1 MRKLIVLLLCVGCFI
16 PAMLMAE
23 EAGVHRFATYNIR
36 YVHADNGDT
45 GQQLWSNRRQYVVQ
59 IITDYDFDVVGM
71 EEVTGNNK
79 DATTGKSQ
87 LQDLRDMLIGYA
99 DYSVEREGKNY
110 SYNSIFYKTSKY
122 TILDEGHFYVNEH
135 PETPGIGWDG
145 EIERTC
151 IWVHLR
157 DNASLQDFYF
167 VCTHQNYGGTESGV
181 EGAKLVGERISQLAG
196 QTPVVLVGDF
206 NMNRSSHKEA
216 YQGYAD
222 HLYDLAL
229 TAPANQC
236 LPADGP
242 QISAT
247 TTGWTPATN
256 GSTGN
261 EFDYI
266 FYNNM
271 MPLSRHIITQYY
283 PEAGR
288 TVNPSDHYPV
298 LGRFRLSSTI
308 FHAIDVASLQSALN
322 SAIIGDEIRVQAG
335 TYYGNFTMKEGVNVS
350 GGWDANFETQ
360 TDYAS
365 ILDAQENGRVLEQP
379 TNFTTLTIWSNFTI
393 QNGKLTAASSV
404 PANNLGSGVALGKK
418 GQVKHCLIQNNT
430 FSYNGN
436 CMGGGVGNDAVD
448 AATDVCAED
457 CIIRNNCATHG
468 GGARV
473 RGSLLNC
480 LIENNNTNNSVK
492 KGPAGGVHLQAG
504 RMVGC
509 IVRNNLSGG
518 DTGGVRLYGK
528 GQLINCLI
536 IGNTATGAVG
546 GIGIE
551 SANSDVI
558 GCTVVDNN
566 QLGSSATTSKCG
578 ISCGATSDNGTKIA
592 NNVVWGNK
600 HNGVVQ
606 TAQVYYISHYAAG
619 NRVYNAIA
627 HQNTT
632 NGIKLS
638 MNNDEDDTYLDGDSN
653 EQTGLAPHFA
663 DPANGDYRLTD
674 ESPMLNKGLDDV
686 TLVSVDLDGNTR
698 IVGAHVDIGA
708 YELMLDHQTGIDVIQ
723 RDNVLSTKI
732 IRNGQLI
739 IIRDGKEYNVLGQY

>member
-1 MRKLIVLLLCVGCFI
+1 MRKLIVLILCVWCLI
-16 PAMLMAE
+16 PISLLAE
-23 EAGVHRFATYNIR
+23 EAGVHRFANYNIR
-36 YVHADNGDT
+36 FVNSSNGDT
-45 GQQLWSNRRQYVVQ
+45 GQQLWANRRQYVVK
-59 IITDYDFDVVGM
+59 IVTDYDFDIVGM

-87 LQDLRDMLIGYA
+87 LQDLRDMLTGYA
-99 DYSVEREGKNY
+99 DYSVERTNSNY
-110 SYNSIFYKTSKY
+110 SYNSIFYKTAKY
-122 TILDEGHFYVNEH
+122 TLLDKGRFYVNEH
-135 PETPGIGWDG
+135 PETPGIGWEG
-145 EIERTC
+145 SHARTC

-157 DNASLQDFYF
+157 DNASQQDFYF
-167 VCTHQNYGGTESGV
+167 ACTHQNYGGTQSGI

-206 NMNRSSHKEA
+206 NMSRSSHKEA
-216 YQGYAD
+216 YQGYSS
-222 HLYDLAL
+222 HFYDLAL

-242 QISAT
+242 QITAT
-247 TTGWTPATN
+247 TTGWTPAIDDP
-256 GSTGN
+256 TGN

-266 FYNNM
+266 FYDHM
-271 MPLSRHIITQYY
+271 KPLSRHIITQYY

-288 TVNPSDHYPV
+288 TINPSDHYPV
-298 LGRFRLSSTI
+298 LGRFRLGSI
-308 FHAIDVASLQSALN
+308 FYATDAASLQTALSN
-322 SAIIGDEIRVQAG
+322 ATMGNEIRVQAG
-335 TYYGNFTMKEGVNVS
+335 TYYGNFQMKEGVNVS

-379 TNFTTLTIWSNFTI
+379 ANFTTLTIWSNFTI
-393 QNGKLTAASSV
+393 QNGKLTAISAT
-404 PANNLGSGVALGKK
+404 PANGLGAGVALGKK

-457 CIIRNNCATHG
+457 CWIRNNSGTHG

-473 RGSLLNC
+473 RGTLLNC
-480 LIENNNTNNSVK
+480 VIENNNTNNSVK

-509 IVRNNLSGG
+509 IVRGNLSGG

-528 GQLINCLI
+528 SQLINCLI
-536 IGNTATGAVG
+536 EGNTATNSVG
-546 GIGIE
+546 GISIE

-558 GCTVVDNN
+558 GCTVVNN
-566 QLGSSATTSKCG
+566 EQQLSSATVSKCG
-578 ISCGATSDNGTKIA
+578 IACASTTENGTKLA
-592 NNVVWGNK
+592 NNIVWGNK
-600 HNGVVQ
+600 HNGVAQ
-606 TAQVYYISHYAAG
+606 TAQVYYISHYAAA

-638 MNNDEDDTYLDGDSN
+638 MDNDKDDTYTDGDSN
-653 EQTGLAPHFA
+653 EQTGRAPHFA
-663 DPANGDYRLTD
+663 DPANGDYRLTR
-674 ESPMLNKGLDDV
+674 ESPMVNKGLDEV
-686 TLVSVDLDGNTR
+686 TSVNIDLDGNAR
-698 IVGAHVDIGA
+698 IAGDHVDIGA
-708 YELMLDHQTGIDVIQ
+708 YELLLDYPTSSDNVQ
-723 RDNVLSTKI
+723 RDNDPCVKV

-739 IIRDGKEYNVLGQY
+739 ILRDGKEYTILGQ